1 MVFNYTHVAYTI
13 KEEILLIIASTRITT
28 INQQLSIKDYNSQ
41 QKRSTRNESGKFF
54 GTRKIEEVLL
64 ERFKKGDPQKEIFLK
79 GNSA

>member
-41 QKRSTRNESGKFF
+41 QK
-54 GTRKIEEVLL
+54 EVLETKAVSFSAHVKYRKYFL
-64 ERFKKGDPQKEIFLK
+64 RDLKKEIHKKKSF
-79 GNSA
+79 